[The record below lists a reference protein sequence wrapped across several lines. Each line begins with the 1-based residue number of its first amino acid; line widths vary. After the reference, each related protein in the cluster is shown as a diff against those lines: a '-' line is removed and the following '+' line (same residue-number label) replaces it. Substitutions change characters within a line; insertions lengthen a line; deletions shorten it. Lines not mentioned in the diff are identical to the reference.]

1 MAKVSIP
8 VFAGSILAAGVLG
21 FLAFPV
27 LGLRLLGA
35 GRERVRLPEA
45 PPQTAGT
52 PEERLN
58 F

>member
-8 VFAGSILAAGVLG
+8 VFAGSIFAAGVLG

-27 LGLRLLGA
+27 LSLRLLGA
-35 GRERVRLPEA
+35 GRERSRSALEPRA
-45 PPQTAGT
+45 TPGT
-52 PEERLN
+52 PTERLN